1 MMKLKKLLRYYAG
14 EAELQVRD
22 NEKTLLETK
31 VKQMFVAYPLDAFNY
46 FMLQRKVISY
56 DVVKGS
62 IAPVKIR
69 VLVEKVG
76 K

>member
-1 MMKLKKLLRYYAG
+1 MKLKKLLRYYAG

-22 NEKTLLETK
+22 NKKTLLETK
-31 VKQMFVAYPLDAFNY
+31 VNQIFAGYPLDAFNY
-46 FMLQRKVISY
+46 FILERKVISY
-56 DVVKGS
+56 DVVKGN